1 MITFDYD
8 CTHFSHILFTNNLSE
23 NTCFD
28 NLHTILFHHF
38 IYKAE
43 MAEKQRMKELTLNIN
58 DRQEEED
65 YQG

>member
-8 CTHFSHILFTNNLSE
+8 CTHFSRIIFTNNLLE
-23 NTCFD
+23 NTWFD
-28 NLHTILFHHF
+28 NIRSILFHNF

-58 DRQEEED
+58 YRQEEED